1 VTCVY
6 GLTPWHHEC
15 MSAPRPSTKEAIR
28 AAAAKLF
35 PVNGYI
41 GTSVRDIAGEA
52 GVDPALV
59 IRHFGSKEEL
69 FLETMKLDEELNPL
83 FDGPLEE
90 LGETFVDY
98 MMNTTDRLRGMYL
111 ALVRASESDGVVP
124 RLREMHDTAFV
135 LPLQSRLEG
144 PDAELRARLAAAL
157 VGGLLYSMWVVQ
169 DAHLLQ
175 ADRAEVVKRYGALVQ
190 QLLTPPA

>member
-1 VTCVY
+1 
-6 GLTPWHHEC
+6 
-15 MSAPRPSTKEAIR
+15 MSPPHPPTKEAIR

-35 PVNGYI
+35 PVHGYI

-59 IRHFGSKEEL
+59 IRNFGSKEEL
-69 FLETMKLDEELNPL
+69 FLETMRLDDELGPL
-83 FDGPLEE
+83 FDGPIEE
-90 LGETFVDY
+90 LGETFVEY
-98 MMNTTDRLRGMYL
+98 MVDTTDRLRGMFL

-135 LPLQSRLEG
+135 LPLQERLEG

-169 DAHLLQ
+169 DTHLLQ
-175 ADRAEVVKRYGALVQ
+175 ADRSDLVKRYGALVQ
-190 QLLTPPA
+190 QLLTPPS